1 MKNLHLEFHVIH
13 YLIKGLVIKLRI
25 ENFFLQEPEGCFAN
39 ANQIGVCTKYS
50 RKLAPISNVKIYN
63 PLKSTNFALSTML
76 FFVLHR
82 LNVVP
87 GPTELKSEKAEIEK
101 IEKGQIRAI
110 LFKRGISLKYD

>member
-1 MKNLHLEFHVIH
+1 MQIKLEFVLNTHVN
-13 YLIKGLVIKLRI
+13 L
-25 ENFFLQEPEGCFAN
+25 
-39 ANQIGVCTKYS
+39 
-50 RKLAPISNVKIYN
+50 NVKIYN